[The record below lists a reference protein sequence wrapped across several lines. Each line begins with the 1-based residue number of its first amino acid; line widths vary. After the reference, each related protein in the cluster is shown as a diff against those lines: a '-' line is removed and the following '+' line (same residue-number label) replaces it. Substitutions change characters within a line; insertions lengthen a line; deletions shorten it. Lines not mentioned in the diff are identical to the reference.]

1 MPAGGCLPTGRRD
14 TLRGMEL
21 MMAENRFGSLYSK
34 LPENPVTGSD
44 GKTYQHRVP
53 ARDERRVL
61 IEVEVTP
68 TNGISIAGQHVRQG
82 VSRVVVYESE
92 LPDIEA
98 RVASDEHK
106 RAWADAVKTYQRQ
119 LDRFILNTVGKDDGT
134 EGWKLRREQAI
145 KTFGETTVSL
155 EYSRNF
161 PGGLPPIARLTKVE
175 QLKAP
180 ETETNRDAT
189 RLEGLVTKLVETL
202 GKAMSVSQQSSGA
215 RANQA
220 R

>member
-1 MPAGGCLPTGRRD
+1 
-14 TLRGMEL
+14 
-21 MMAENRFGSLYSK
+21 MADSRFGSLYAR
-34 LPENPVTGSD
+34 LPDNPITAKCD
-44 GKTYQHRVP
+44 GKTYKHPVA
-53 ARDERRVL
+53 ARDEKRVL

-68 TNGISIAGQHVRQG
+68 TNGISIGGQHVRQG
-82 VSRVVVYESE
+82 THRLVVYETD

-98 RVASDEHK
+98 RVATDEHK
-106 RAWADAVKTYQRQ
+106 AAWSAAVSTYNNA
-119 LDRFILNTVGKDDGT
+119 LNRYITSTIGKDDKS
-134 EGWKLRREQAI
+134 EAYRLRKEQAT
-145 KTFGETTVSL
+145 KMFGETSVSL
-155 EYSRNF
+155 EFSRNHA
-161 PGGLPPIARLTKVE
+161 GGMPPIAKLTKLE
-175 QLKAP
+175 ELKAP